1 MISKKQ
7 LKEEKDNLQSLQGLV
22 EVYEEIAATK
32 MQKVRGAVIQS
43 RYFLAGLMR
52 MYRKARSAYSESDI
66 YGVKLRHKNGLMVA
80 VFVSANSGL
89 YGDIV
94 EKTFEE
100 FKKFVIINNCQAV
113 ILGKLGVK
121 IVDEMM
127 PGYLYNYYDI
137 SDDSVDMDS
146 FEMVM
151 GYLLQFEKIMV
162 FYGQFRSI
170 LNQDAVMTAVTG
182 EMEGIEK
189 EQKTDKLVKTKFLF
203 EPSPSAIASLFE
215 GEILASIFEQTLHEA
230 SLAKFASRMLSLDRA
245 ADNVYQRMK
254 KLDLSS
260 RRLEHQIRAKK
271 QSNIFSGVKLWRR

>member
-1 MISKKQ
+1 MITKKQ
-7 LKEEKDNLQSLQGLV
+7 LVDERENLLSLRGLV

-32 MQKVRGAVIQS
+32 MQKVRGEVIQS

-52 MYRKARSAYSESDI
+52 MYHKAKDAYTGD
-66 YGVKLRHKNGLMVA
+66 VKLRFKNGLTVA
-80 VFVSANSGL
+80 VYVSANSGL

-100 FKKFVIINNCQAV
+100 FRKFVMTNKCQAV

-137 SDDSVDMDS
+137 SDDSVDMES
-146 FEMVM
+146 FEMMM
-151 GYLLQFEKIMV
+151 GYLLQFENIMV

-170 LNQDAVMTAVTG
+170 LNQEAVMTAVTG
-182 EMEGIEK
+182 ELEGMEK
-189 EQKTDKLVKTKFLF
+189 ERKTDVVVKTKYLF
-203 EPSPSAIASLFE
+203 EPSPAAIASLFE

-230 SLAKFASRMLSLDRA
+230 SLAKFASRMLSLDHA
-245 ADNVYQRMK
+245 ADNIQKRMGN
-254 KLDLSS
+254 LNLSS
-260 RRLEHQIRAKK
+260 RRLDHLVQARK
-271 QSNIFSGVKLWRR
+271 QLNTFLGVKLWRR